1 MEEGLIR
8 RLMATVK
15 CSSCGQHLAPGD
27 IDVLEHSEDVWF
39 LRVVCSSCHTQG
51 LIAAIIQKEKM
62 EENGAEA
69 VLDEAIVTEVV
80 GVDDVLDMHNF
91 LNNFDGDFTCLFRQE
106 IS

>member
-62 EENGAEA
+62 EENEA
-69 VLDEAIVTEVV
+69 MLDEATFTEVV

-91 LNNFDGDFTCLFRQE
+91 LDDFDGDFSCLLDRE
-106 IS
+106 

>member
-1 MEEGLIR
+1 MEEGLIK

-91 LNNFDGDFTCLFRQE
+91 LNNFDGDFTCLFRQG
-106 IS
+106 IT